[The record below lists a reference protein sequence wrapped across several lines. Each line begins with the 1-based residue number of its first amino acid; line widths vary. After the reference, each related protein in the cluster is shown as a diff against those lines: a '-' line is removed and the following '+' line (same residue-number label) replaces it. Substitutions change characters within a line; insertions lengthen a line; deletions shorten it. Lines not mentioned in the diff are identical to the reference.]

1 VVVGVMDNEPRPVDL
16 GATGGA
22 VWADPEEWTRR
33 LAPDGCIICES
44 GAPLNVIAEFENTW
58 ATAPEEVPLAGYV
71 CVVARRHVVE
81 PYQLPGSELQEFW
94 SESMMV
100 AEAVASVVHPVKM
113 NYEIHG
119 NTLPHL
125 HLPLFPRQIDDPFV
139 GGPVDPGV
147 GSVTRR
153 TGEASEL
160 GRAIEKDRSRVP

>member
-1 VVVGVMDNEPRPVDL
+1 MHNEQPPVDL
-16 GATGGA
+16 GLTGGA

-33 LAPDGCIICES
+33 LTPDGCIICRS
-44 GAPLNVIAEFENTW
+44 GAPLDVIAEFQNSW

-81 PYQLPGSELQEFW
+81 PYQLPGPELQAFW
-94 SESMMV
+94 SESMLV

-125 HLPLFPRQIDDPFV
+125 HLHLFPRQIDDPYV
-139 GGPVDPGV
+139 GGSVDPRV
-147 GSVTRR
+147 GSFTRPA
-153 TGEASEL
+153 GEESAL
-160 GRAIEKDRSRVP
+160 GRAIGEYRSRLQ